1 MPTSDVCKPNLPKI
15 FPISSLEN
23 AQGLPLDGFVEDS
36 NAREKFNLALPRP
49 FMEELDRLAAGYGPG
64 RKWLALSAAML
75 YFIEAPPEVRDYF
88 VERVMGADLKRSFR
102 KLIEDAKRASA
113 EAPPPDLEE
122 QGGGGGNGGGGKRGS
137 PKNGRRTSHHR

>member
-1 MPTSDVCKPNLPKI
+1 MSSDVRKGNLPKI
-15 FPISSLEN
+15 LIDSSVERL
-23 AQGLPLDGFVEDS
+23 QRLPLNGFVEDS

-49 FMEELDRLAAGYGPG
+49 FTEELDRLAAGYGPG

-102 KLIEDAKRASA
+102 RLIDEAKQASA